1 MMNRL
6 RKYFSQWTREDIE
19 VVFYFLVAF
28 VMVIFIPAFLFF
40 DYTKTLEFSLWWYRV
55 KTIVQ
60 ITFESWLD
68 WLFTMLR

>member
-1 MMNRL
+1 MNRL